1 MEPHELTLVEKLAE
15 NDPEVKNLR
24 DEHALFDK
32 QLQLL
37 ERKNYLT
44 PQEEQEVRTLK
55 KQKLDRKTRLMEA
68 ISAHK

>member
-1 MEPHELTLVEKLAE
+1 MEPYELTLVEKLAE
-15 NDPEVKNLR
+15 NDADVKQLR

-37 ERKNYLT
+37 ESKSYLT

>member
-1 MEPHELTLVEKLAE
+1 MEPYELTLVEKLAE

-24 DEHALFDK
+24 DEHALFGK

-37 ERKNYLT
+37 ESKSYLT

>member
-1 MEPHELTLVEKLAE
+1 MEPYELTLVEKLAE
-15 NDPEVKNLR
+15 NDADVKQLR
-24 DEHALFDK
+24 DEHALFGK

-37 ERKNYLT
+37 ESKSYLT